1 MSQLL
6 SERGVMVTFAL
17 PLGEESKNVWDSGA
31 TPVWVLKVSCCGV
44 ATTVLVCALAVSK
57 QLSAVAISPR
67 VRKR

>member
-1 MSQLL
+1 LV
-6 SERGVMVTFAL
+6 SERGVMVTFAV
-17 PLGEESKNVWDSGA
+17 PLAEESKNVWDSGA

-44 ATTVLVCALAVSK
+44 ATTVLVCALAASK